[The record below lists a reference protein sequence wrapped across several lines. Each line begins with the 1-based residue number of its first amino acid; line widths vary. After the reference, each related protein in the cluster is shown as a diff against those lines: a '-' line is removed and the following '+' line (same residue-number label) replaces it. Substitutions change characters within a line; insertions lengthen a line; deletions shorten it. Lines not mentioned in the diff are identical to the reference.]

1 MDRLL
6 ELAEKLVD
14 ATGYEEISLSS
25 LSSGDY
31 SCLPELATELMKR
44 FQERRVSVS
53 LPSLRVDSFVQD
65 TLQQTQKVKKTTL
78 TFAPEAGSQRLRDV
92 INKGVTEED
101 LLKSVRDAFEGGW
114 SSIKLYTML
123 GLPTENTGD
132 LDGLVKLARDVIDQ
146 YFAVPREQRARGLRV
161 AVSTSTFVPKPHTPF
176 QWAPQDTL
184 KMIDEKQHYLIG
196 QFRNMKYVDYKYH
209 ESEVSVM
216 EACLA
221 RGDRRICRV
230 LEYAHQLGCHFD
242 GWNEYFSY
250 KNWMKAFEMAGL
262 DPAFY
267 ANRERAEDE
276 VLPWDHI
283 DAGVTKE
290 FLLREKHKAERG
302 ETTPDCRKGCQGCGL
317 QRYEGACRK

>member
-1 MDRLL
+1 
-6 ELAEKLVD
+6 
-14 ATGYEEISLSS
+14 
-25 LSSGDY
+25 
-31 SCLPELATELMKR
+31 
-44 FQERRVSVS
+44 
-53 LPSLRVDSFVQD
+53 
-65 TLQQTQKVKKTTL
+65 
-78 TFAPEAGSQRLRDV
+78 
-92 INKGVTEED
+92 
-101 LLKSVRDAFEGGW
+101 
-114 SSIKLYTML
+114 
-123 GLPTENTGD
+123 
-132 LDGLVKLARDVIDQ
+132 
-146 YFAVPREQRARGLRV
+146 
-161 AVSTSTFVPKPHTPF
+161 
-176 QWAPQDTL
+176 
-184 KMIDEKQHYLIG
+184 MIDEKQHYLIG